1 MLFRSFRDWL
11 VFFRRECSKC
21 LKFLHHSAYTDRYHK
36 FRTPGFYKEVDPFT
50 GRSTGRALDSTN
62 EYIHASVRTRYKLD
76 GPGVADKGYYDP
88 RALTDNY
95 KLVVDYGPTANS
107 KSSEPEIIWKLK
119 WKDDEGAAPRLPEA
133 PLFSIERD
141 LCRKDPKTYD
151 YIRKPPATG
160 RDKKRKSQR
169 PVSAGFDSRGAGAD
183 TVIAGPSS
191 KTDIAILSPRIRGMA
206 ERVSSRTKSEV
217 VVRVVLGV

>member
-1 MLFRSFRDWL
+1 M
-11 VFFRRECSKC
+11 
-21 LKFLHHSAYTDRYHK
+21 
-36 FRTPGFYKEVDPFT
+36 
-50 GRSTGRALDSTN
+50 
-62 EYIHASVRTRYKLD
+62 RTRYKLD

-95 KLVVDYGPTANS
+95 KLVVDYGLTANS
-107 KSSEPEIIWKLK
+107 KSAEPEIIWKLK

-169 PVSAGFDSRGAGAD
+169 PVSAGFDSRGAGGRHSNRRSFIEDGHRHTFTED
-183 TVIAGPSS
+183 TRNGRKSFIDEKRSRS
-191 KTDIAILSPRIRGMA
+191 KSRPRSLDRETDIRESMPHRRAKDKTWWEGASSVAPPPPPSGIRSPRRSSM
-206 ERVSSRTKSEV
+206 RV
-217 VVRVVLGV
+217 